1 MKQDPLEQDIF
12 QGEREIHFTDIIN
25 VALETNEKSQ
35 SIIELISLMRSEVS
49 QNNLPD
55 GSVQLNYNTLFKIF
69 VRLRKIKLL
78 RYLFGQ
84 KLEFEFNVSIF
95 IMALEEDAYDIAAL
109 LHKEFSYLMRDNSN
123 EDNRKIVS

>member
-55 GSVQLNYNTLFKIF
+55 GSV
-69 VRLRKIKLL
+69 
-78 RYLFGQ
+78 
-84 KLEFEFNVSIF
+84 
-95 IMALEEDAYDIAAL
+95 
-109 LHKEFSYLMRDNSN
+109 
-123 EDNRKIVS
+123 